1 MAPRFSP
8 RFVLVAGDVRAR
20 QILTDRASGE
30 WADLIVSMD
39 EGGRAAGAD
48 REPVETR
55 TAELVA
61 EHEGRED
68 AAAIEQLQAAG
79 AHGLAVTGTGA
90 VVEALRKGQVETLVV
105 ADEPDDDT
113 LLVGGSPLE
122 LGVNQ
127 QDMDALGSQG
137 EAVPADR
144 ALLAAAVASSAGVI
158 MVPRSAMP
166 DEVPVA
172 AVLRYT
178 DASTPTP

>member
-1 MAPRFSP
+1 
-8 RFVLVAGDVRAR
+8 
-20 QILTDRASGE
+20 
-30 WADLIVSMD
+30 MD